1 MESLFQTLYS
11 YVQENKV
18 FRYLQTSE
26 YRRAVS
32 KVEEDWIRF
41 RAMLTAEQ
49 EAYLDA
55 LLAQEE
61 QVTLIEDEAA
71 FCGALSIGIHLG
83 RL

>member
-41 RAMLTAEQ
+41 RSMLTAEQ

-61 QVTLIEDEAA
+61 QVTLIEDAAA